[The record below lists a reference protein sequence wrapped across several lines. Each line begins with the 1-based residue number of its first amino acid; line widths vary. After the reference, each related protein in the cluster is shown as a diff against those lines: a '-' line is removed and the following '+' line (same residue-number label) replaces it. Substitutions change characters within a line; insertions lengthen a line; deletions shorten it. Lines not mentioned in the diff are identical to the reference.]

1 VTSFR
6 LSAHRRLVTDP
17 LRGRLLLQAAYVAL
31 ADADALDPYAWPP
44 VHLSEETRA
53 EIDRL
58 RALSNALAADAARF
72 GVRGGIQE
80 AFGEVFAA
88 AEAGTWESR
97 EEAG

>member
-1 VTSFR
+1 MTLR

-17 LRGRLLLQAAYVAL
+17 RRARMLLQVAYVAL

-44 VHLSEETRA
+44 VQLCDKQRV

-58 RALSNALAADAARF
+58 RALSNELAADAARR

-88 AEAGTWESR
+88 AELGTWESR
-97 EEAG
+97 EEAA